1 MLSRAHGKAE
11 APQSPSIHQTL
22 SNTKLQKYRTAPEL
36 NRYQSPGPDLTGC

>member
-11 APQSPSIHQTL
+11 ALQSPSIHQT
-22 SNTKLQKYRTAPEL
+22 NTKLQKYRTAPEL